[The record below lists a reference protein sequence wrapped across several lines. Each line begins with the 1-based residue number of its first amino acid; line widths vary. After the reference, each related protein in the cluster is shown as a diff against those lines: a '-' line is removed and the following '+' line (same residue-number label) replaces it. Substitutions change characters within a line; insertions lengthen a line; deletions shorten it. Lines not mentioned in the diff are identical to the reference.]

1 MWRVRA
7 LVVGAWARVMCA
19 QRVGAGVQALLPGA
33 HPLLVDA
40 HAFVVLAD
48 PFCGRHRD
56 VANHHQSVCPRLHCL
71 VMALQTMNMPAQT
84 ITIVLDRMCRHVH
97 KEKSYEYRLYVH
109 VQTSFIVFYRMYGH
123 VDGVRSYE
131 HRLYMAA
138 QRIVIVLYRMCRLV
152 VKEKT
157 IVGLRCANPTLYC
170 VDVQNRSFFRSPRAT
185 AEIGTAYLG
194 GTPG

>member
-1 MWRVRA
+1 MRAERGHGLAGAAGLTRMRALAWRLRA
-7 LVVGAWARVMCA
+7 LVVGAWARVMWV

-33 HPLLVDA
+33 HLLLVDA
-40 HAFVVLAD
+40 HAFVVRAD
-48 PFCGRHRD
+48 PLCARHQG
-56 VANHHQSVCPRLHCL
+56 VARHHKSLRPRLQCP
-71 VMALQTMNMPAQT
+71 VMARQTMNMPAQT

-157 IVGLRCANPTLYC
+157 IVGLRCANPTYAG
-170 VDVQNRSFFRSPRAT
+170 RA
-185 AEIGTAYLG
+185 GLCG
-194 GTPG
+194 G

>member
-71 VMALQTMNMPAQT
+71 VMARQTMNMPAQT

-157 IVGLRCANPTLYC
+157 IVGLRCANPTYAG
-170 VDVQNRSFFRSPRAT
+170 RA
-185 AEIGTAYLG
+185 GLCG
-194 GTPG
+194 G